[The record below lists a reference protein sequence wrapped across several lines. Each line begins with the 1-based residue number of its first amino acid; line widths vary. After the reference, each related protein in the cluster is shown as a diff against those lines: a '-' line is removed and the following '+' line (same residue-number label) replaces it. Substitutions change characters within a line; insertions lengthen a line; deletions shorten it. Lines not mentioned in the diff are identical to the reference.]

1 MPPILAAVGA
11 YLAKNAVQIAFS
23 LAITL
28 LQKSGLLKS
37 WQADG
42 IRAGQVV
49 LQTINSTKTYSN
61 NDQLNPAKSDFP
73 EQIHHNGV

>member
-1 MPPILAAVGA
+1 MPFIAPVLA
-11 YLAKNAVQIAFS
+11 YLVKNAVSLAFS

-28 LQKSGLLKS
+28 LQKSGILKN

-42 IRAGQVV
+42 IKAGAII
-49 LQTINSTKTYSN
+49 LQTINNTKTYSE
-61 NDQLNPAKSDFP
+61 NDQLNPGKSDFP